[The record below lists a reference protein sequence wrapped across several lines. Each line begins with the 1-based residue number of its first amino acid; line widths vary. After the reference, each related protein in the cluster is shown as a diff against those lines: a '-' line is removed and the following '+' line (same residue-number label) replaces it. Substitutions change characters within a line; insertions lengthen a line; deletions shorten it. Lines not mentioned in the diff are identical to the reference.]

1 MARNSIV
8 DYDSPAVGKWVVP
21 LSIYRPSST
30 KLFSLV
36 PPLRRPFPHE
46 AGEACAH
53 SGRFPA
59 RPLLRF
65 CPYLQPER
73 QPCVCALQDVP
84 PPGGYPAVRTARNLP
99 KGGASAMVMALGSA
113 FIYTW
118 GMYKIIKANQTRRC
132 RAPPPWR
139 CAGGLCSPPELCG
152 ARRQGVEA

>member
-1 MARNSIV
+1 MVFCLTNTRWKKSCNSLLKV
-8 DYDSPAVGKWVVP
+8 KKNL
-21 LSIYRPSST
+21 LSYTALTTVAALS
-30 KLFSLV
+30 
-36 PPLRRPFPHE
+36 PHE

-53 SGRFPA
+53 SGRLPA
-59 RPLLRF
+59 RPLLRL
-65 CPYLQPER
+65 CPDLQPER